1 MIQDV
6 EMLDVFRIKGFIC
19 ENDQWF
25 EMNATRQ
32 SMSLTPISIGQDV
45 MIVIGEHLNK
55 EEIQSYFHKKTS

>member
-6 EMLDVFRIKGFIC
+6 EMFFVSRALFV